1 MPRMRPSSMTSF
13 AAAIEPAASPRL
25 AAAALLAHTL
35 AAAAPWIARVDA
47 PLALLLALVA
57 IAGFALSL
65 RRLPGRHCP
74 LAAID
79 LGADGRCRARLSR
92 DTEWLRA
99 ELGPGSRAYQALAV
113 VDIRA
118 GGHRYGWVLPGA
130 ALSQAEFRRLKVR
143 IRFSC

>member
-25 AAAALLAHTL
+25 AAAALLAHAL

-47 PLALLLALVA
+47 PLALLLTLAA

-92 DTEWLRA
+92 DTEWLHA
-99 ELGPGSRAYQALAV
+99 ELGPGSRAYEALAI

-118 GGHRYGWVLPGA
+118 GGHRYGWVLPRA

>member
-1 MPRMRPSSMTSF
+1 MTSF

-25 AAAALLAHTL
+25 TTIALFVHSL
-35 AAAAPWIARVDA
+35 AAAAPWLARVDA
-47 PLALLLALVA
+47 RLAALLTLAA

-79 LGADGRCRARLSR
+79 LDARGSCHARLAQSP
-92 DTEWLRA
+92 EWLRA
-99 ELGPGSRAYQALAV
+99 ELGPGSRAYPSFAV

-118 GGHRYGWVLPGA
+118 GDRRYGWVLPRA
-130 ALSQAEFRRLKVR
+130 ALSPNEFRRLKAR
-143 IRFSC
+143 IRLSC

>member
-1 MPRMRPSSMTSF
+1 MTSF
-13 AAAIEPAASPRL
+13 AAEIEPAASPRL
-25 AAAALLAHTL
+25 AAVALLAHTL
-35 AAAAPWIARVDA
+35 AAAAPWLARVDA
-47 PLALLLALVA
+47 PLALPLTLAA

-92 DTEWLRA
+92 SPEWLRA
-99 ELGPGSRAYQALAV
+99 ELGPGSRAYESLAV

-118 GGHRYGWVLPGA
+118 SGRRYGWVLPRS
-130 ALSQAEFRRLKVR
+130 ALSEREFRRLKAR
-143 IRFSC
+143 IRLSC